1 MYTAKNYSI
10 KSPILETLNIFMF
23 ADKSAEKEEEK
34 FMCLMSPVTHA
45 NSHIQ
50 RSPPLLN
57 PKQFVVSAAN
67 SLVITATAT
76 ATATDNIV
84 EVLNKNALKR
94 R

>member
-1 MYTAKNYSI
+1 MQTAISKD
-10 KSPILETLNIFMF
+10 P
-23 ADKSAEKEEEK
+23 
-34 FMCLMSPVTHA
+34 
-45 NSHIQ
+45 
-50 RSPPLLN
+50 PPLLN